1 LRAGTSVGANYRAV
15 CRARSD
21 REFIAKPGLT
31 VEEADESSYWLEI
44 LVEAEP
50 VRPPTA
56 AKLQREANE
65 LTRIFVASRE
75 TVRNRLKSIR
85 EPTGRFR
92 RVSNDAKESPIT
104 NHQSPIAN
112 RKSQITNHKSQME
125 GLPGR
130 PFRRRLNR
138 GLGGPARIG
147 SSAAGEAAD
156 GANRHLVIAD
166 NLAGQAHA
174 RETFLCEPGLFSNRH
189 SIRFAAD
196 ELNAAG
202 CAAGIAAAGMQDV
215 HAGILFNRKHEA
227 LAIFNV
233 NGSKAFHGQHR
244 HAAMLT

>member
-92 RVSNDAKESPIT
+92 R
-104 NHQSPIAN
+104 
-112 RKSQITNHKSQME
+112 
-125 GLPGR
+125 
-130 PFRRRLNR
+130 
-138 GLGGPARIG
+138 
-147 SSAAGEAAD
+147 
-156 GANRHLVIAD
+156 
-166 NLAGQAHA
+166 
-174 RETFLCEPGLFSNRH
+174 
-189 SIRFAAD
+189 
-196 ELNAAG
+196 
-202 CAAGIAAAGMQDV
+202 
-215 HAGILFNRKHEA
+215 
-227 LAIFNV
+227 
-233 NGSKAFHGQHR
+233 
-244 HAAMLT
+244 